1 MKKND
6 EKVGME
12 KKHNTS
18 NHPEK
23 PQVDKSDLKALS
35 ISVYITI
42 FKRPKES
49 HFVAKF
55 GWLSFLLLV
64 DIELLF
70 LLSLNCEKKNL
81 KMTIQ

>member
-6 EKVGME
+6 EKVSME

-35 ISVYITI
+35 ISVHITI
-42 FKRPKES
+42 FKRPKQS
-49 HFVAKF
+49 HLAAKF

-64 DIELLF
+64 GIELLF
-70 LLSLNCEKKNL
+70 LLSLNCDKK
-81 KMTIQ
+81 KKS